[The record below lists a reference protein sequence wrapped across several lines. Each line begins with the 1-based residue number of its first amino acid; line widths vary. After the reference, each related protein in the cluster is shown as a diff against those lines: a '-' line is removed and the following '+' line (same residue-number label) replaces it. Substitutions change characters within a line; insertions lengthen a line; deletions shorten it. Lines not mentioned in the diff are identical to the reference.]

1 MVKFMFLGP
10 FGSLM
15 PEEDHDGYWI
25 VDGQGKTVK
34 EIVDTS
40 KVAES
45 SMNYAV
51 LINDIRHEQSYILK
65 DGDEVNILPLF
76 VAG

>member
-10 FGSLM
+10 FNRLM
-15 PEEDHDGYWI
+15 PEEDSDGYWV
-25 VDGQGKTVK
+25 VDGAGKRVK
-34 EIVDTS
+34 DLVDLTPVKSS
-40 KVAES
+40 K
-45 SMNYAV
+45 MNYAV
-51 LINDIRHEQSYILK
+51 LINDVRHEQTYLLQ

>member
-15 PEEDHDGYWI
+15 PEEDREGYWC
-25 VDGQGKTVK
+25 VDGAGKTVK
-34 EIVDTS
+34 EIVDTTDVVNS
-40 KVAES
+40 R
-45 SMNYAV
+45 MNYAV
-51 LINDIRHEQSYILK
+51 LINDLRHEQSYVLK